1 MDVRDLEILDE
12 IFSSFESID
21 AFKFAEM
28 LEKHGATVV
37 YIRDNSDGWMY
48 DYINDREV
56 ENEDEEQRLI
66 DESTCEIELW
76 NGWAIGIK
84 YDFE

>member
-1 MDVRDLEILDE
+1 MRVEDLKILDE

-21 AFKFAEM
+21 AFKFADM

-37 YIRDNSDGWMY
+37 YIRDDSDGWMY

-56 ENEDEEQRLI
+56 ENEDEEQRLF
-66 DESTCEIELW
+66 DESTSDLLPALK
-76 NGWAIGIK
+76 GGGSP
-84 YDFE
+84 